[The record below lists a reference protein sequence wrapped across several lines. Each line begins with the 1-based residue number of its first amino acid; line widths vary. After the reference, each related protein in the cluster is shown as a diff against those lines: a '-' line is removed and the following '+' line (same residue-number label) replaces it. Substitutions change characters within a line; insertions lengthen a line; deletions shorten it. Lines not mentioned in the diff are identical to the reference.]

1 MLMASSSSDNKGNGE
16 GFPRDFGAI
25 VGKVFESSL
34 IKVDREQFLRSEL
47 SRRFHQRVVRKAIK
61 TTPASAGIEPEII
74 DQLALDCINYETLR
88 VSGISAAAGLPGGVA
103 VIITVPAD
111 MVQFLSHVV
120 VVAQKLAYLYGWQQ
134 LFSKECGDMID
145 DAAKTKLV
153 LFMGCMFGISTA
165 NTLLVQLAKA
175 LAEGVESA
183 MVNAALID
191 LGLGTVVQNIIEAIA
206 NTLVPVVAKGVATAI
221 PIAGALVGGYM
232 TYKQF
237 KHKALQL
244 KHYLEHCP
252 LAHPD
257 YHRQSF
263 EGTGMALVSD
273 LSYPVRS
280 TPIFDLKGLTPT
292 ENLALA

>member
-1 MLMASSSSDNKGNGE
+1 MASSSSDSKNNTE

-34 IKVDREQFLRSEL
+34 ICVNREQFLRSEL
-47 SRRFHQRVVRKAIK
+47 SRRYPPHVVRRVIES
-61 TTPASAGIEPEII
+61 TPASGGIPSEDIERMAI
-74 DQLALDCINYETLR
+74 DCINYETLR
-88 VSGISAAAGLPGGVA
+88 VSGISAAAGIPGGMA

-120 VVAQKLAYLYGWQQ
+120 VIAQKLAYLYGWQQ
-134 LFSKECGDMID
+134 LFSKERGDMID

-175 LAEGVESA
+175 IADGVESA
-183 MVNAALID
+183 IVNASLID
-191 LGLGTVVQNIIEAIA
+191 LGLGPVVQSIIEAIA

-221 PIAGALVGGYM
+221 PIAGALVGGYV

-237 KHKALQL
+237 RHKALHL
-244 KHYLEHCP
+244 KHYLEHLP
-252 LAHPD
+252 MAYPH
-257 YHRQSF
+257 YHHHSF
-263 EGTGMALVSD
+263 FGTGMD
-273 LSYPVRS
+273 MVRHDGGV
-280 TPIFDLKGLTPT
+280 FDLNFCPMH
-292 ENLALA
+292 LASEFSV